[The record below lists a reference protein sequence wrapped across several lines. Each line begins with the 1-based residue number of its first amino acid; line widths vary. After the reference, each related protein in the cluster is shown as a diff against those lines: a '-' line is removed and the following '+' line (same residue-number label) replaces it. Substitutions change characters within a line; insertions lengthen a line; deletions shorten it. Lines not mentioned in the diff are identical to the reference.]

1 MKFMNLCH
9 YVSDLTKVAAVR
21 PAHRAY
27 MAELDQRGQLW
38 AAGPLA
44 DGRGGLF
51 IYEADKLED
60 AQAIFQ
66 NDPYFLGQVIE
77 THELAPWDAALY
89 KIALG
94 SSNVPTSPKED

>member
-9 YVSDLTKVAAVR
+9 YVSDLSKVTALR

-27 MAELDQRGQLW
+27 MAELDKREQLW

-44 DGRGGLF
+44 DGSGGLF
-51 IYEADKLED
+51 IYEADTLGD
-60 AQAIFQ
+60 AQAIFH

-77 THELAPWDAALY
+77 THELAQWDAALY
-89 KIALG
+89 KTALG
-94 SSNVPTSPKED
+94 NPDES